1 MLNTSN
7 EILRDIWSG
16 GRGLDL
22 AQEQSAEEKDILNA
36 LESCDEQLEGVLRKD
51 DWDLLEKYRNLSL
64 SLCAECEY
72 QAFKIGY
79 NFGIKMII
87 EAIRG

>member
-1 MLNTSN
+1 MSN
-7 EILRDIWSG
+7 EILRDIWNG

-22 AQEQSAEEKDILNA
+22 TQEQSAEEKDILYA
-36 LESCDEQLEGVLRKD
+36 MESCDEQLEQVLGKD
-51 DWDLLEKYRNLSL
+51 NWQLLEEYRNLSL

-87 EAIRG
+87 EAIQG